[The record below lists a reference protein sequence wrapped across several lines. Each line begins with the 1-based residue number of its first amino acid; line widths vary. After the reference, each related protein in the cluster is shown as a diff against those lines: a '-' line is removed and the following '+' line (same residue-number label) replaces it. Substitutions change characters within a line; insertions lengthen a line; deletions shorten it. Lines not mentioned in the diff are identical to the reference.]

1 MSLRRPGMASPALAA
16 LASCFLFR
24 MRVSTPSVAVED
36 IVYRVSCARRCAT
49 RLPRTNLAT
58 KKTMFFELKIT

>member
-36 IVYRVSCARRCAT
+36 IAEGVVCASLCDEASE
-49 RLPRTNLAT
+49 NKSGD
-58 KKTMFFELKIT
+58 KKKPCFLN

>member
-16 LASCFLFR
+16 LASCSLFR

-36 IVYRVSCARRCAT
+36 IVYRVSCASLCDEASE
-49 RLPRTNLAT
+49 NKSGD
-58 KKTMFFELKIT
+58 KKKQGFLN